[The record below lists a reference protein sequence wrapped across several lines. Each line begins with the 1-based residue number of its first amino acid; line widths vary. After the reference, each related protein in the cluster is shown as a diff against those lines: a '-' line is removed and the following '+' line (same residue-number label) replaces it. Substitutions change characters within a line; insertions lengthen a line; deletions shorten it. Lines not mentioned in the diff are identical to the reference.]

1 MFYTVVRYF
10 YVGDKETH
18 FVQHFDTYEEAQI
31 QHYKNIA
38 ADLDREGCT
47 YQASHLIDSNGLV
60 RDSKVFDRRGTVEPE
75 EAEQV

>member
-18 FVQHFDTYEEAQI
+18 FVQQFENFDDAQV

-38 ADLDREGCT
+38 ADLDREGCD
-47 YQASHLIDSNGLV
+47 Y
-60 RDSKVFDRRGTVEPE
+60 
-75 EAEQV
+75 

>member
-18 FVQHFDTYEEAQI
+18 FVQQFENFDDAQV

-38 ADLDREGCT
+38 TDLDREGCD
-47 YQASHLIDSNGLV
+47 YQASYLIRSDGLIL
-60 RDSKVFDRRGTVEPE
+60 DSKVFDRRTQTEPN
-75 EAEQV
+75 AE